1 MGVLKKKL
9 ILSLVAVLVL
19 LVGAFTLV
27 VKQSNQKGTQSDNNA
42 NSSYRVK
49 AYQASQYRGVYQS
62 KGFVEVANVDYN
74 YLLVNDGDLV
84 YKGTTKLTR
93 NGVYAPMTGIFS
105 KPTSGPARIYQQAG
119 EVTFSVNENEY
130 REFQVGDNLKITAM
144 DNNSQAMAGK
154 LIALAKVPADEHAAL
169 SKYQATVTLDSDNVP
184 YFFGEHLLVTPEKDL
199 VQVPKKYVSN
209 QGEVKLKRDHKWVM
223 QKLNPVKE
231 LKNSNLYSAQELPI
245 GTELK
250 QP

>member
-1 MGVLKKKL
+1 M
-9 ILSLVAVLVL
+9 
-19 LVGAFTLV
+19 
-27 VKQSNQKGTQSDNNA
+27 
-42 NSSYRVK
+42 
-49 AYQASQYRGVYQS
+49 
-62 KGFVEVANVDYN
+62 
-74 YLLVNDGDLV
+74 
-84 YKGTTKLTR
+84 
-93 NGVYAPMTGIFS
+93 
-105 KPTSGPARIYQQAG
+105 
-119 EVTFSVNENEY
+119 
-130 REFQVGDNLKITAM
+130 
-144 DNNSQAMAGK
+144 
-154 LIALAKVPADEHAAL
+154 
-169 SKYQATVTLDSDNVP
+169 P